1 MYKIGEVANML
12 NVEKVVIFEKLISKS
27 KEIEPY
33 ITKEKGITY
42 FSEFGVKVID
52 ALIYGR
58 PIPVEEKEEVPTQ
71 ELHEEKDVIDEDFI
85 SDEDIVSINEERKRI
100 KKEIMNSRN
109 KLIELDGLH
118 KQLDEAIR
126 HYQISIK
133 EDLDWIKVA
142 ESKVSYK
149 FKSQ

>member
-42 FSEFGVKVID
+42 FTEFGVTVMD

-58 PIPVEEKEEVPTQ
+58 PIPSEPNEEDDPEIEESS
-71 ELHEEKDVIDEDFI
+71 EASEEEFI
-85 SDEDIVSINEERKRI
+85 SDDDI
-100 KKEIMNSRN
+100 KK
-109 KLIELDGLH
+109 
-118 KQLDEAIR
+118 
-126 HYQISIK
+126 Y
-133 EDLDWIKVA
+133 
-142 ESKVSYK
+142 
-149 FKSQ
+149 